1 MIVGRYEKLIAI
13 RTTKYGYTVELENYY
28 LKQNRIEMTGMEIQ
42 QEMIYQKV
50 ATITESI
57 WMVMEL
63 LILRDGYILRDRN
76 D

>member
-13 RTTKYGYTVELENYY
+13 QTIKYGYTVELENYY

-42 QEMIYQKV
+42 QEMIYQKA

>member
-13 RTTKYGYTVELENYY
+13 QTTKYGYTVEQENYY

-42 QEMIYQKV
+42 QEMICQKA

-63 LILRDGYILRDRN
+63 LILRDGYI
-76 D
+76 